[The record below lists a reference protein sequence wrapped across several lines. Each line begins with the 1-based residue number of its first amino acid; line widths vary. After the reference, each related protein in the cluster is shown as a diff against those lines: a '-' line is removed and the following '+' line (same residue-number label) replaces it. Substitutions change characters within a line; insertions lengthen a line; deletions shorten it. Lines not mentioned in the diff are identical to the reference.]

1 MGFLGQESMGAV
13 GTISKEQ
20 KGQRMIR
27 SISAGPG
34 LGVAGGTVS
43 YPCINMNNTSAGMVR
58 YNGNTQNFEVYDGS
72 TWMTMYSSAATVT
85 LDYDVQNILN
95 WAKDKMAE
103 DLRLKELAQK
113 HPGIADL
120 QEKLEVM
127 IALVQQQEKV

>member
-1 MGFLGQESMGAV
+1 
-13 GTISKEQ
+13 
-20 KGQRMIR
+20 MIR
-27 SISAGPG
+27 SIAAGPG
-34 LGVAGGTVS
+34 LAVAGGTVT
-43 YPCINMNNTSAGMVR
+43 YPYVNMNNASAGLVR
-58 YNGNTQNFEVYDGS
+58 YNGNSSNFEVYDGS

-95 WAKDKMAE
+95 WAKDKMTE

-120 QEKLEVM
+120 QQKLEIM